1 MRVSRNEANSNMPYE
16 NPMDSSRNSSNGA
29 TGENSAQSKAFQASF
44 EKISLEQQK
53 QAPTQQANPQSMV
66 EQKMMTTFKKFCK
79 LVESGTKDALHM
91 RQKTGTLMAPAT
103 NSTGRAPMSLRPN
116 AAPSLI
122 NHRSVRRTSSGR
134 VRAVGRTACC
144 YMAREGAHKLRITI
158 EARLRADAE
167 DPNPNSSS
175 LFVNGGNSSMNLG
188 ESSASLTG
196 SGYIPTFSLED
207 QAREV
212 KDAIST
218 MVKGMP
224 PLIPGTPIIVIFN
237 AILEHEPESEGP
249 DVQRAFSWKTQ
260 VATPDGKERQEERQA
275 ELEAAYK
282 AQGVS
287 LATTVPKPQKEK
299 NGNVFSILFGK
310 EKAKSTTSLGSS

>member
-1 MRVSRNEANSNMPYE
+1 MNLGCG
-16 NPMDSSRNSSNGA
+16 NPQGM
-29 TGENSAQSKAFQASF
+29 GENSPQSKAFQASF
-44 EKISLEQQK
+44 EKITLEQQR
-53 QAPTQQANPQSMV
+53 QAAALTNSASVSQNSLASAVPSQSMI

-91 RQKTGTLMAPAT
+91 RQKTGTLNPQQGG
-103 NSTGRAPMSLRPN
+103 GRAGGSTSLRPD

-144 YMAREGAHKLRITI
+144 YMAREGSHKLRITV

-175 LFVNGGNSSMNLG
+175 FFGTAGVSQNNLSDMSQNSL
-188 ESSASLTG
+188 SAG
-196 SGYIPTFSLED
+196 MIPTLSLED

-212 KDAIST
+212 KDAITT
-218 MVKGMP
+218 MVRAMP

-237 AILEHEPESEGP
+237 AILEHEPEGEGP
-249 DVQRAFSWKTQ
+249 DIQRAFSWKTQ
-260 VATPDGKERQEERQA
+260 ISTPDGKERQEERQA
-275 ELEAAYK
+275 ELEAAFK

-287 LATTVPKPQKEK
+287 LATTQPKPQKDK
-299 NGNVFSILFGK
+299 NVFSMIFSK
-310 EKAKSTTSLGSS
+310 EKQKSTTSVGPS